1 MRDDRVFCRCCGRH
15 MVPRLITYRG
25 DVLRT
30 VCPFCAGTYADFTPE
45 FPRIVL
51 WILGVGVA
59 LAALCAGFGS

>member
-1 MRDDRVFCRCCGRH
+1 

-30 VCPFCAGTYADFTPE
+30 VCSFCAGTYADFTPE

-59 LAALCAGFGS
+59 LAALRAAFGP